1 MRRHELD
8 LFSLVAGVIFVGAA
22 LLWGLAD
29 DPGKALEGW
38 PVPTLLIVVG
48 AVGLAASLRRRR
60 GPD

>member
-8 LFSLVAGVIFVGAA
+8 LFSLVAGLIFIGAA

-29 DPGKALEGW
+29 DPGEALDGW

-48 AVGLAASLRRRR
+48 AAGLAASLLRRRS
-60 GPD
+60 D